1 VKGEKIDF
9 MDQFITIG
17 KIVNTHGIKGELKIY
32 PLTDNL
38 ERFKQ
43 LHKVYIEEKETN
55 VLNCKLQSKRVILK
69 IEGIDTIEDAET
81 YKEKYIQV
89 EREHAVELTKD
100 SYFISDIIGCDVFD
114 DEDNYY
120 GKVSEVIHT
129 PNNDVYWIKEKK
141 EILIPALEN
150 IVLNIDIEKSKII
163 IKPVS
168 AWMAE

>member
-1 VKGEKIDF
+1 MKGEKIDF

-69 IEGIDTIEDAET
+69 IEGIDTIEMQ
-81 YKEKYIQV
+81 K
-89 EREHAVELTKD
+89 LTR
-100 SYFISDIIGCDVFD
+100 
-114 DEDNYY
+114 
-120 GKVSEVIHT
+120 
-129 PNNDVYWIKEKK
+129 
-141 EILIPALEN
+141 
-150 IVLNIDIEKSKII
+150 KSIFK
-163 IKPVS
+163 
-168 AWMAE
+168 